1 MTDHEQLLTLLHDE
15 DGVLETV
22 LSGFRMYLEFC
33 THCVQM
39 DYNIRDYSATEW
51 CATELGHWPVMSI
64 LYTTTMQRIFKRHG
78 LKYHRYTYDIV
89 RHSSATPGD
98 QVETARPSPH
108 RPIGE
113 VRRWMPLR
121 MLKLNGEKTRT
132 MVFASTHNV

>member
-1 MTDHEQLLTLLHDE
+1 MTR
-15 DGVLETV
+15 TV
-22 LSGFRMYLEFC
+22 CLKRYYQGSGCIWNSAPIVSRW
-33 THCVQM
+33 T
-39 DYNIRDYSATEW
+39 ITSATIPLQSGVPQNSV
-51 CATELGHWPVMSI
+51 LGPVMSI